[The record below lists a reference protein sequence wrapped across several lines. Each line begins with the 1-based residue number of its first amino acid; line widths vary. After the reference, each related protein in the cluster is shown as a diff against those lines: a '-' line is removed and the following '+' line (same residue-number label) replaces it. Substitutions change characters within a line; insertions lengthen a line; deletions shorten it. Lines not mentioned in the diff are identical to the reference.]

1 MHAAVVTGAAMGI
14 GRAVAER
21 LIADGIHVVAL
32 DLSTE
37 ALAEARAELGDLF
50 EPVVGDVGDWDAHE
64 RAADGLLRAYI
75 RLYERDAPGRTRTS
89 DTRFR
94 KPGGFVL
101 NPGIRGGSRLPVRL
115 PTMREAFGRP

>member
-64 RAADGLLRAYI
+64 RAADGLFRAYI

-94 KPGGFVL
+94 NLVDL

>member
-1 MHAAVVTGAAMGI
+1 MGI

-32 DLSTE
+32 DLNAE

-64 RAADGLLRAYI
+64 RAERGESCRA
-75 RLYERDAPGRTRTS
+75 
-89 DTRFR
+89 
-94 KPGGFVL
+94 
-101 NPGIRGGSRLPVRL
+101 RLP
-115 PTMREAFGRP
+115 AGDASRPA